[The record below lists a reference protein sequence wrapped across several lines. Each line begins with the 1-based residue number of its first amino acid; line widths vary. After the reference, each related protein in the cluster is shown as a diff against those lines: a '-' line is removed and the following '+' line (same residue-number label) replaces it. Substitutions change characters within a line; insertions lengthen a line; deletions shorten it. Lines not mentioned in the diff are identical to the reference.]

1 MDTTSTP
8 GAPNAPTNTDLTI
21 GEADAVLTLSEADIV
36 STPDEAAP
44 SCGFSA
50 DTINKAIASGTLAA
64 VRMRADLA
72 ERRLADLRE
81 ALRDMR
87 EQRDKWRA
95 VAERLQWA
103 ERKRWW
109 SFRRAG

>member
-8 GAPNAPTNTDLTI
+8 EAANAPTDT
-21 GEADAVLTLSEADIV
+21 VLTLGEADIV
-36 STPDEAAP
+36 STPAEAAR
-44 SCGFSA
+44 SCGISEE
-50 DTINKAIASGTLAA
+50 TINKAIASGTLAA

-72 ERRLADLRE
+72 EQRLADLRE

>member
-1 MDTTSTP
+1 MTKWKRTMDTTSRP

-64 VRMRADLA
+64 VRYARIWPSGGWPICA
-72 ERRLADLRE
+72 
-81 ALRDMR
+81 
-87 EQRDKWRA
+87 
-95 VAERLQWA
+95 
-103 ERKRWW
+103 KR
-109 SFRRAG
+109 